1 MRKTRLVA
9 SMTICL
15 RLTKEQKSGRQARRC
30 LMSCNGIGEE
40 VLREG
45 LKESLRSLYNEKVDL
60 KSIFSAFLEIR

>member
-1 MRKTRLVA
+1 
-9 SMTICL
+9 
-15 RLTKEQKSGRQARRC
+15 
-30 LMSCNGIGEE
+30 MSCNGIGEE